1 MSRLAA
7 AIDVAAE
14 YAFHL
19 HKEDGVPKDRAIAI
33 GASAVVRA
41 AKANPHGFLT
51 PRRSRREP
59 EAAPAKGGGALEVVG
74 STLSA
79 ISWFKMLFG

>member
-14 YAFHL
+14 YAVHL
-19 HKEDGVPKDRAIAI
+19 HTKDGVPKDRAIAV
-33 GASAVVRA
+33 GVSAVVRA
-41 AKANPHGFLT
+41 ARANPQKFLT
-51 PRRSRREP
+51 TRRSSLP
-59 EAAPAKGGGALEVVG
+59 KDAGVGWSGQTIAGIG

-79 ISWFKMLFG
+79 IGWLKTFFG